1 MSKHETSFDE
11 LSNRCTPEFIEGAK
25 ACVAAIAGIPT
36 LVAADD
42 TQSVSDYFSTRD
54 AAIAF
59 LLRCAGPLSPRAAG
73 AMAVLAEFVAGQ
85 EQDAG
90 YYSLDDL
97 NSEMVMTNGELRQSR
112 LEFADEVSADV
123 VPQKPSNVIQL
134 R

>member
-1 MSKHETSFDE
+1 MSKQETSLNE
-11 LSNRCTPEFIEGAK
+11 LSTRCTPEFIEGAK
-25 ACVAAIAGIPT
+25 ACVAAIAGIPS
-36 LVAADD
+36 LVAADN
-42 TQSVSDYFSTRD
+42 TQPVSEYFSTRD

-90 YYSLDDL
+90 YYSLDNL
-97 NSEMVMTNGELRQSR
+97 NSEMVMTDGELRQSR
-112 LEFADEVSADV
+112 QKFADEVIADGA
-123 VPQKPSNVIQL
+123 PQQPSNVISL

>member
-1 MSKHETSFDE
+1 MSKQETLLNE
-11 LSNRCTPEFIEGAK
+11 LSARCTPEFIEGAK

-36 LVAADD
+36 LVAADN
-42 TQSVSDYFSTRD
+42 TQSVTDYFSTRD

-59 LLRCAGPLSPRAAG
+59 LSRCAGPLSPRAAG

-90 YYSLDDL
+90 YYSLNDL
-97 NSEMVMTNGELRQSR
+97 NSEMAMTDGELSQSQQ
-112 LEFADEVSADV
+112 EFADFVSADA
-123 VPQKPSNVIQL
+123 VPPKPSNVIQL

>member
-1 MSKHETSFDE
+1 MDTKTISPIE
-11 LSNRCTPEFIEGAK
+11 LSTRFTPEFIEGAK
-25 ACVAAIAGIPT
+25 ACVAAIAGIPA
-36 LVAADD
+36 LVAADN
-42 TQSVSDYFSTRD
+42 TQPVAEYFSTRD
-54 AAIAF
+54 EAIAF

-90 YYSLDDL
+90 YYSLNDL
-97 NSEMVMTNGELRQSR
+97 NSEMAMSADELSQSR
-112 LEFADEVSADV
+112 QEFAAEVSADG